1 MLDVHLLRQVPR
13 TSLQNMHEGPRDA
26 PLPRFLNPRLLSP
39 APHCFDVVLQVK
51 KAKAHMLGPGSP
63 SGVVS
68 SVVCRM
74 VSFPR
79 VVRLA
84 RSCVLATFP
93 PSAGVFAERL
103 GLLFPGVR
111 R

>member
-74 VSFPR
+74 VS
-79 VVRLA
+79 VRA
-84 RSCVLATFP
+84 SMRHWQRSCYGSL
-93 PSAGVFAERL
+93 FACIKIFRGAPAAL
-103 GLLFPGVR
+103 SPVAQ
-111 R
+111 